1 MLGTPKWYTSVC
13 SPVGQPTVARSS
25 AHAGDTVGADVFPKG
40 QTWSAHSCALCSRS
54 VKTNGKKLSETPA
67 LPAHIDGVYQAV
79 AWSSSPIAAQI
90 GDFHKKDVTW
100 CANGHSFHWT
110 CALDRLNGDPLQA
123 CPVCDLS
130 PVPELHAEFSTMA
143 EASHSLPRVEVIC
156 AELKKS
162 SDYTGEYVVSS
173 GTPHDDDMLDHL
185 MGLLDVSAPHTYS
198 LIKDSSVF
206 ENLTYDQ
213 YRDLWSRYGNPKL
226 PPEAPPE
233 GYEGMHADQPISAP
247 LRNEFGTEAK
257 TFVPTQDAV
266 LSTLD
271 KHFGPEAIPGPR
283 PPGEVPPGRLG
294 KLPISRDAVPPK
306 VAAPEHERK
315 NLSLLEWRE
324 LKPTYLPN
332 RRNYARSP
340 NFPGYLLKFKLVD
353 DKVQVDFELELVT
366 K

>member
-54 VKTNGKKLSETPA
+54 AKTNGKKLSETPA

-123 CPVCDLS
+123 CPVCDLP

-162 SDYTGEYVVSS
+162 SDYTGEYVVFS

-213 YRDLWSRYGNPKL
+213 YRDLWSRYGNPRL

-247 LRNEFGTEAK
+247 K
-257 TFVPTQDAV
+257 TFVPTQDEV

-271 KHFGPEAIPGPR
+271 KQFGPEAIPGPR

-294 KLPISRDAVPPK
+294 KLPIGRDAVPPK

-324 LKPTYLPN
+324 LKPTYLTN